1 MNPARTLI
9 ILPGGGDP
17 ASPLYHDVYDLIEE
31 LALAVGYSSV
41 DKSVRWVGHS
51 SSGTE
56 SNLAF
61 DSAVETARN
70 VIQGHEAKNADYDI
84 LARSFGCAV
93 ALIAAS
99 CRPSGLGKIIL
110 WGPSPFWK
118 MWELL
123 VRDIEATACDSE
135 KRGLRM
141 DASLFPSLVPIEIA
155 LPTTTVQTFV
165 AYGTKD
171 RLVPESF
178 IDHLIDLSKA
188 NSFVKAAR
196 SAEGAS
202 HEVTKAAGAAVIDNY
217 RNALFYSELNI
228 VE

>member
-1 MNPARTLI
+1 MISTFSLSYPWWYI
-9 ILPGGGDP
+9 GFC
-17 ASPLYHDVYDLIEE
+17 

-41 DKSVRWVGHS
+41 DKSIRWLGHS
-51 SSGTE
+51 SSGSE
-56 SNLAF
+56 SNLTF
-61 DSAVETARN
+61 DSAVETARH

-93 ALIAAS
+93 ALVAAS
-99 CRPSGLGKIIL
+99 FHPVGLGKITL

-123 VRDIEATACDSE
+123 VRDIEATARDSA

-141 DASLFPSLVPIEIA
+141 NASLFPSLVPIEIA

-165 AYGTKD
+165 AYGTED
-171 RLVPESF
+171 LLAPASF
-178 IDHLIDLSKA
+178 IDYLLDLSKP
-188 NSFVKAAR
+188 NSLVKGAR

-202 HEVTKAAGAAVIDNY
+202 HEVTKAAEAPVIVNY
-217 RNALFYSELNI
+217 RNALFGNELNI